1 MLRILPVVRAA
12 PKGLVRG
19 EHVKSIGIARKV
31 DQLGRIVLPAE
42 LRRMFGIRE
51 GDLVEISVEGD
62 RIVLAKVEDRCV
74 FCGSHDE
81 LREHENKQICGACRK
96 ALAD

>member
-1 MLRILPVVRAA
+1 M
-12 PKGLVRG
+12 
-19 EHVKSIGIARKV
+19 KSIGIARKV

-51 GDLVEISVEGD
+51 GDLVEISVDQD

-81 LREHENKQICGACRK
+81 LREFESKRICEPCRK
-96 ALAD
+96 ALTD